1 LTTRTRG
8 GRTGAKALTYA
19 PIRLRVRLMDT
30 DPSAQTAESEPAP
43 GADASAKRARLWET
57 KPFWSAIR
65 AALFLAAAIGFGLR
79 GYTLRPSIQ
88 QQLSVSEPS
97 ITVLASSQN
106 VTAQVD
112 MTLTAKASSYSLSLS
127 LTSVAPLAQPVTLAV
142 WFDGFPTPSV
152 GQPLIPSANAYYTTG
167 KLVPASL
174 GAASKPQDFTFK
186 SARPIGEKNNGLEL
200 RVAFPDLLGE
210 VPGSQFSYQ
219 ACGPGVS
226 IHASLVPICKGLGS
240 LSTWYTPVLE
250 AGTTTLSSVAP
261 SLQDYQVLAGDNPTL
276 LGGGESWTWTGVN
289 GVAMLAANVPAENN
303 QQNDLFY
310 SGVFLGVAAGAVI
323 AFFTE
328 LLRPLWSKD

>member
-1 LTTRTRG
+1 
-8 GRTGAKALTYA
+8 
-19 PIRLRVRLMDT
+19 MDT
-30 DPSAQTAESEPAP
+30 DPSAQTAKPAP
-43 GADASAKRARLWET
+43 GAADAGKPARLWET

-65 AALFLAAAIGFGLR
+65 AGLFLLAAIGFGLR
-79 GYTLRPSIQ
+79 GYTLRPSTQ

-106 VTAQVD
+106 VSAQVD
-112 MTLTAKASSYSLSLS
+112 MTLTAKASSYNLSLS
-127 LTSVAPLAQPVTLAV
+127 LTSVAPLAQPVRLAV
-142 WFDGFPTPSV
+142 WFDGFPAPAA
-152 GQPLIPSANAYYTTG
+152 GQPLIPSQNAYYTTG

-174 GAASKPQDFTFK
+174 GGASKPQDFTFK
-186 SARPIGEKNNGLEL
+186 SARPIGEKTNGLEL

-219 ACGPGVS
+219 ACGPGVG
-226 IHASLVPICKGLGS
+226 IHASFVAICKGLGS
-240 LSTWYTPVLE
+240 LNTWYTPVLE

-261 SLQDYQVLAGDNPTL
+261 GLQDYQVLAGDNPTL
-276 LGGGESWTWTGVN
+276 LGGGDSWTWTGVN